1 MSAHPFAPV
10 PHLLPLIF
18 VLGML
23 ACGGRAMAQEEESSF
38 LEPVVFFPPTPPI
51 IGAPIANQATGYP
64 RSIHGRRMTPPDG
77 MAAFV
82 AEPFYPAL
90 STRLFVPKLSKSI
103 EVRLH
108 AYRTSRDQE
117 TSLLLNQL
125 GPNDAATDSIDEAAL
140 RAFAAEQTPRLAAL
154 ELEAERLR
162 VDLISDWFWRNRI
175 DWNNSRRWKLDPRKG
190 HTDAAEAEAQFQ
202 VVRAAAYYQAG
213 LLPAQR
219 GLLRELAIELQDGAR
234 RARGQ
239 PGNRADSDAI
249 FFSPETTRFRLPP
262 NASPRLRERL
272 GAYNGR
278 KAVLKRELHDTVIAQ
293 DRAGGSSRATAY
305 EALADKQWPE
315 IVALEQLAEE
325 MRTEL
330 SGRLTPAPPPAPPWV
345 PARLIEE
352 IHSYNADRE
361 VYFTEMKLHADQAAA
376 QVPHEVDDE
385 GGESRFRAKQVEVRR
400 AAMLE
405 FRRLQAERYDKLEL
419 RYKGI
424 RESLSIISQN
434 QVDRKTGQPL
444 NADTLLR
451 VHSASLAEFDTFGR
465 ESVLYTHYRIAM
477 LQPGLS
483 PEQRRLLFGYALMG
497 LAQPLPYGEV
507 MPQSTAKRP
516 YATP

>member
-1 MSAHPFAPV
+1 M
-10 PHLLPLIF
+10 L
-18 VLGML
+18 VLGLL
-23 ACGGRAMAQEEESSF
+23 AGGGRTMAQWDESSF
-38 LEPVVFFPPTPPI
+38 LEPVAFFPPTPPI

-64 RSIHGRRMTPPDG
+64 RYINGRRLTPPDG
-77 MAAFV
+77 LAAFV

-90 STRLFVPKLSKSI
+90 GTRLFVPKLSKSL
-103 EVRLH
+103 EARLQ
-108 AYRTSRDQE
+108 AYRRARHEE
-117 TSLLLNQL
+117 TSLLLNHL
-125 GPNDAATDSIDEAAL
+125 GPTEAASEAIDEAAL
-140 RAFAAEQTPRLAAL
+140 RAFAAEQTPRLVAL
-154 ELEAERLR
+154 ELEAEKLR

-175 DWNNSRRWKLDPRKG
+175 DWNNGRRWKLDPRKG

-219 GLLRELAIELQDGAR
+219 GLLRELAIELQDTAR

-249 FFSPETTRFRLPP
+249 FFSPETTRFRLPTS
-262 NASPRLRERL
+262 ASPRLRERL

-278 KAVLKRELHDTVIAQ
+278 KAALKRELHDTVIEQ
-293 DRAGGSSRATAY
+293 DRAGGSSRASAF

-325 MRTEL
+325 MRPEL

-352 IHSYNADRE
+352 IHRYNADRE
-361 VYFTEMKLHADQAAA
+361 VFFEEMKSHAENAAL
-376 QVPHEVDDE
+376 QVPPTDADDE
-385 GGESRFRAKQVEVRR
+385 GGASRFRAKQVEARR
-400 AAMLE
+400 AAMNE
-405 FRRLQAERYDKLEL
+405 FRRLKADRYDKLEL

-424 RESLSIISQN
+424 RESLAIIAQN
-434 QVDRKTGQPL
+434 QVDPKTGQPL
-444 NADTLLR
+444 NADNLLR

-465 ESVLYTHYRIAM
+465 ESVLYTHYRVAM

-483 PEQRRLLFGYALMG
+483 PEQRRLLFGYAIMG
-497 LAQPLPYGEV
+497 LAQPLPNGEV
-507 MPQSTAKRP
+507 MPQSSAKRP
-516 YATP
+516 YASP